1 MTAGRTF
8 GPPFK
13 ETNGQFKVFNILT
26 GNAIGGGAQEAA
38 EDQGK
43 NATEDEGK
51 VLVLK
56 TVGKK
61 GIHGH

>member
-1 MTAGRTF
+1 MTAGRAL

-26 GNAIGGGAQEAA
+26 GNAVRGRAQEAA

-43 NATEDEGK
+43 YATKDEGK